1 MQNHISTERLL
12 LDLLTLE
19 DHEFIMQ
26 LVNSKGWI
34 QFIGDRNVHTKED
47 AIAYTGKIMGM
58 ANLFYWVV
66 RTKDGHTPIG
76 IISFLKRTYL
86 DHFDIGFAF
95 LPEFSGRGYAYEAAK
110 EVFDTAMQHPEHQ
123 IILATTIPGNTH
135 SIKLLNK
142 LGMHFEKELEVGND
156 TLHVYSNHAKMTDDR

>member
-47 AIAYTGKIMGM
+47 AIADRKS
-58 ANLFYWVV
+58 VV
-66 RTKDGHTPIG
+66 
-76 IISFLKRTYL
+76 
-86 DHFDIGFAF
+86 
-95 LPEFSGRGYAYEAAK
+95 
-110 EVFDTAMQHPEHQ
+110 
-123 IILATTIPGNTH
+123 
-135 SIKLLNK
+135 
-142 LGMHFEKELEVGND
+142 
-156 TLHVYSNHAKMTDDR
+156 

>member
-34 QFIGDRNVHTKED
+34 QFIGDRNIHTKED
-47 AIAYTGKIMGM
+47 AMAYTDKIMAM
-58 ANLFYWVV
+58 KNLFYWVV
-66 RTKDGHTPIG
+66 RTKEDNTPIG
-76 IISFLKRTYL
+76 IISFLKREYL

-95 LPEFSGRGYAYEAAK
+95 LPEYCGRGFAYEAAK
-110 EVFDTAMQHPEHQ
+110 EVFDIAMQNPEHQ
-123 IILATTIPGNTH
+123 TLLATTIPANIN
-135 SIKLLNK
+135 SIKLLHR
-142 LGMHFEKELEVGND
+142 LGMHFEKEIEVGSD
-156 TLHVYSNHAKMTDDR
+156 TLHVYSNRAVSF